1 MWKVNINALKE
12 LAHNPSSPVEWELV
26 NAQGS
31 RCPGKISHHKV
42 FVVNNTNVLMYGGQ
56 KGEDS
61 NSEIFIFNPTTANWS
76 TLQFSVSDN
85 PISYN

>member
-26 NAQGS
+26 NTQGS

-42 FVVNNTNVLMYGGQ
+42 FVVNNTSVLMYGGQ
-56 KGEDS
+56 KGEEG

-76 TLQFSVSDN
+76 TLQFSVSAN